1 MIGTIPRRFWDTPG
15 DFTGHSLS
23 VSDIVALKQAGAV
36 SYHYCDSIG
45 FQELPNFRPE
55 NYLKTAEL
63 STEDD
68 YGMIDGI
75 INNGEQPMVAE
86 PENLSKKPSVL
97 GKLKAQPTQPA
108 RKRTPTKTNE
118 KEI

>member
-23 VSDIVALKQAGAV
+23 VSDIVALKQAGVV
-36 SYHYCDSIG
+36 SYHYCDSIS

-68 YGMIDGI
+68 FEKLDLI
-75 INNGEQPMVAE
+75 
-86 PENLSKKPSVL
+86 PEF
-97 GKLKAQPTQPA
+97 AT
-108 RKRTPTKTNE
+108 
-118 KEI
+118 

>member
-1 MIGTIPRRFWDTPG
+1 MTGTIPRRFWDTPG

-23 VSDIVALKQAGAV
+23 VSDIVALRQTGVV

-68 YGMIDGI
+68 FEKLDLI
-75 INNGEQPMVAE
+75 
-86 PENLSKKPSVL
+86 PEF
-97 GKLKAQPTQPA
+97 AT
-108 RKRTPTKTNE
+108 
-118 KEI
+118 

>member
-23 VSDIVALKQAGAV
+23 VSDIVALKQAGVV

-75 INNGEQPMVAE
+75 INNGKQPMVAE
-86 PENLSKKPSVL
+86 LENLSKKPSVL
-97 GKLKAQPTQPA
+97 GQLKAPPTQPA

>member
-23 VSDIVALKQAGAV
+23 VSDIVALRQAGVV

-68 YGMIDGI
+68 FEKLDLI
-75 INNGEQPMVAE
+75 
-86 PENLSKKPSVL
+86 PEFATLAFVNFSFCI
-97 GKLKAQPTQPA
+97 A
-108 RKRTPTKTNE
+108 N
-118 KEI
+118 

>member
-23 VSDIVALKQAGAV
+23 VSDIVALRQAGVV

-75 INNGEQPMVAE
+75 INNGKQPAAAE
-86 PENLSKKPSVL
+86 PENLTKKPSVL
-97 GKLKAQPTQPA
+97 EKLKTQPTQPA
-108 RKRTPTKTNE
+108 RKQKPTKTNE